1 MSFTQPPSPEPTLY
15 FAYGSNLSLSQMS
28 SRCPSS
34 TPLGI
39 ASLKN
44 HKWII
49 NTRGFANIIPGQSE
63 VWGLVYSLTPTDIN
77 RLDKNEGVPW
87 AYTKETH
94 EIEFWP
100 SNINNNSKSSSSSK
114 NADFVETSI
123 EIGKVQPVKT
133 NALVYIDRQRVE
145 EGEPREEYIYRMN
158 HGIIDALKVG
168 IPPLYIEK
176 EMRRFIPTMEDAVAR
191 NGSTETR

>member
-1 MSFTQPPSPEPTLY
+1 MFFTQLPNSVPTLY
-15 FAYGSNLSLSQMS
+15 LAYGSNLSLSQMS
-28 SRCPSS
+28 FRCPSS

-49 NTRGFANIIPGQSE
+49 NTRGFANIVLEQSE
-63 VWGLVYSLTPTDIN
+63 VWGLVYSLTPVDID

-87 AYTKETH
+87 AYTKEIH

-100 SNINNNSKSSSSSK
+100 SSSK

-123 EIGKVQPVKT
+123 EIGKVQPVKA

-168 IPPLYIEK
+168 IPPLYIEQV
-176 EMRRFIPTMEDAVAR
+176 MRRFIPTMEDAVAR